1 MLKWMAMLPSIE
13 LLAGAR
19 LHIHAL
25 NLTRLVAP
33 LALAGLLLTACASG
47 SGTGGGTGGH
57 GHNTAIA
64 STAGP
69 RPLASRSRSA
79 RFMPTTLRVAPGNGD
94 KPFDVPQSLTVP
106 SGWSVEVWARVPDAR
121 FAVWTPQHDLLVSA
135 SASGQVVDLTPGI
148 NMTAASQRVLVSGL
162 SGPQGMAFDTF
173 KGTRFLYI
181 AETNQ
186 IDRYVWNGNGALGA
200 RTVVVRGLPDTDPS
214 GDDVHRAKSIVI
226 GPDRTIYVTAGSASN
241 ATPIEGGESPPRA
254 TILAYSRNGTHMRV
268 FARGVRNGEGLSFAP
283 DGSLW
288 TAGNERDEIAYPFH
302 RSYGEQDEAYGKV
315 IEAYVNEHPADELA
329 RLTPG
334 RNLGWPFCDPDPDV
348 TPGDPSTALRYA
360 NLHLDADVQTNPG
373 GSVLNCATLT
383 PIERGLP
390 AHSAPLGFN
399 FLERTTLA
407 APWSSGAVVAVH
419 GSWDRTPPRAPAVL
433 WLPWQS
439 KARTL
444 GGAIPL
450 ISGFQEPS
458 GARWG
463 RPADAVAGPDGALY
477 VTDDTA
483 GAVYRIGPRHI
494 R

>member
-1 MLKWMAMLPSIE
+1 MLKWMAMLPSI
-13 LLAGAR
+13 R
-19 LHIHAL
+19 LGPRLRTPAL

-33 LALAGLLLTACASG
+33 IALTGLLLAACASG
-47 SGTGGGTGGH
+47 SGAGAGGQHSRT
-57 GHNTAIA
+57 TT
-64 STAGP
+64 STAGSGAP
-69 RPLASRSRSA
+69 ASRLHA
-79 RFMPTTLRVAPGNGD
+79 RPSSFAPATVRVAPGNGGR
-94 KPFDVPQSLTVP
+94 PFDVPRSLTVP

-135 SASGQVVDLTPGI
+135 SAAGQVVELTPGKT
-148 NMTAASQRVLVSGL
+148 MTAASQKVLASGL

-173 KGTRFLYI
+173 KDTRFLYV

-186 IDRYVWNGNGALGA
+186 IDRYVWKGNGGLGP
-200 RTVVVRGLPDTDPS
+200 RTVVVSSLPDTDAT

-226 GPDRTIYVTAGSASN
+226 GPDHTIYVTAGSASN
-241 ATPIEGGESPPRA
+241 ATPTDRGESPPRG

-288 TAGNERDEIAYPFH
+288 TAVNERDEVAYPFH
-302 RSYGEQDEAYGKV
+302 RPYGEQGEAYGKV

-348 TPGDPSTALRYA
+348 TPGDPSTALQYA

-373 GSVLNCATLT
+373 GSVLNCAALA

-390 AHSAPLGFN
+390 AHSAPLGFH
-399 FLERTTLA
+399 FLAGTKIA
-407 APWSSGAVVAVH
+407 SPWSSGAVVAVH

-450 ISGFQEPS
+450 ISGFQEAS
-458 GARWG
+458 GVRWG

-483 GAVYRIGPRHI
+483 GAVYRVGPRHI